1 LELGKVV
8 QATMSPN
15 AESLLRV
22 WEEYHGAHPIRRAL
36 ALLEVAAPGAA
47 MGDWAAAPIGR
58 RDGRL
63 LELYEIL
70 FGPQLHSV
78 TNCPRCGEVLETSF
92 TTRDLSMPAVPP
104 SVPGWIEFRDSGNS
118 GMCIRYR
125 LPNSEDLLQVTTAT
139 NDPDEAQIQLLRRCV
154 SEVKRAGK
162 RHALKELPA
171 EVVDRLV
178 EEMARQDPGADVQI
192 QLDCPS
198 CGYVWSV
205 CFDIVSYFWS
215 GLSDW
220 AQRAL
225 AEVHLLARA
234 YGWSEREILGLSA
247 TRRQQYVEMVQA

>member
-1 LELGKVV
+1 M
-8 QATMSPN
+8 MSPN

-22 WEEYHGAHPIRRAL
+22 WEENHGAHPIRRAL
-36 ALLEVAAPGAA
+36 ALLEAAAPGVAA
-47 MGDWAAAPIGR
+47 GDWAAAPIGR

-78 TNCPRCGEVLETSF
+78 ANCPRCGEVLETSF
-92 TTRDLSMPAVPP
+92 TTRDLSMSAVQP
-104 SVPGWIEFRDSGNS
+104 SIPCWIEFRER

-125 LPNSEDLLQVTTAT
+125 LPNSDDLLHVMAAT
-139 NDPDEAQIQLLRRCV
+139 NDPEEAQIQLLRRCV
-154 SEVKRAGK
+154 IEAKQADKRQQP
-162 RHALKELPA
+162 EQLPA
-171 EVVDRLV
+171 EVVDRFV
-178 EEMARQDPGADVQI
+178 EEMAQQDPGADVQI
-192 QLDCPS
+192 QLECPS

-220 AQRAL
+220 AQRTL